1 MTPALAAYLQEQE
14 ADASVPWADVTATH
28 GEPHTLE
35 HHWQSTCPHPA
46 CRFHTARA
54 RMLSRGPTLVQLVR
68 DAHAALGKARAGLI
82 ATSLGGLSDD
92 DGRETSLQSWCDDGW
107 TCEHAECIAGRDG
120 IQAIDET
127 RARAEGVVREARRD
141 G

>member
-54 RMLSRGPTLVQLVR
+54 RMLSRGPTLVRLVR
-68 DAHAALGKARAGLI
+68 DAHAALEKILPTTQGHATFMERACREIAIEALARAD
-82 ATSLGGLSDD
+82 AMVKEGG
-92 DGRETSLQSWCDDGW
+92 
-107 TCEHAECIAGRDG
+107 
-120 IQAIDET
+120 
-127 RARAEGVVREARRD
+127 
-141 G
+141 